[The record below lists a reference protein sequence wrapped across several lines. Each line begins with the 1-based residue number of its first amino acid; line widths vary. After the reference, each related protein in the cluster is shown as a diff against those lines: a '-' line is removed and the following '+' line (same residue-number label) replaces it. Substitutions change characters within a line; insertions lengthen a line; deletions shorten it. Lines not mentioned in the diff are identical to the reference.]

1 MLCLVIK
8 VKGHLEVKAELSSAT
23 VFRIKKQCNFAHHQ
37 ESSWSKNAMLVLYG
51 QGIPLPKQGARES
64 LKQADDTLAAR
75 PREAWF
81 AHNGLHDAAFLL

>member
-1 MLCLVIK
+1 MLCLVAK
-8 VKGHLEVKAELSSAT
+8 TEGDVEVKAELSSAT
-23 VFRIKKQCNFAHHQ
+23 VLRIKKQCNFAHHQ
-37 ESSWSKNAMLVLYG
+37 ESSWSKIALLVLYG

>member
-1 MLCLVIK
+1 MVVYYSFSNKKTMQFCPTFV
-8 VKGHLEVKAELSSAT
+8 SS
-23 VFRIKKQCNFAHHQ
+23 R
-37 ESSWSKNAMLVLYG
+37 SKIALFVQSD
-51 QGIPLPKQGARES
+51 QGIPSPEQSARES